1 VVTIAA
7 NYATQQYCVQLAS
20 GAGLTVPAGATRDT
34 VTDATTIAT
43 WSADWTA
50 TAPTAATVGP
60 LLAAWLAVYPRGTV
74 S

>member
-1 VVTIAA
+1 MAA
-7 NYATQQYCVQLAS
+7 NYATNQYCVQLAS
-20 GAGLTVPAGATRDT
+20 GAMLTVPAGATRDT

-43 WSADWTA
+43 WAADWTA

-60 LLAAWLAVYPRGTV
+60 LLAGWLAVYPRGTV

>member
-1 VVTIAA
+1 M
-7 NYATQQYCVQLAS
+7 
-20 GAGLTVPAGATRDT
+20 LTVPAGATRDT

-43 WSADWTA
+43 WAADWTA

-60 LLAAWLAVYPRGTV
+60 LMAAWLAVYPRGTV